1 MHIKKTCLNKC
12 ERSLIINNIKAYITD
27 RSRPS
32 NMINVERV
40 AHKDKPNL
48 DDTRISP
55 IQLVRRTSSLLK
67 PIQHKPKQANP
78 PHDTT
83 YLKSTPLL
91 TTRLIHRMIR
101 PSCEKLKA
109 CIIQIDI

>member
-1 MHIKKTCLNKC
+1 MYSIEDMFEQVRTIMQNKYSRSIYHQPIK
-12 ERSLIINNIKAYITD
+12 IIKHDKYKQ
-27 RSRPS
+27 
-32 NMINVERV
+32 V
-40 AHKDKPNL
+40 AHKNKSNL
-48 DDTRISP
+48 NNTCIGP
-55 IQLVRRTSSLLK
+55 IQLVCRTSSLLK
-67 PIQHKPKQANP
+67 PVQHKPKQANP

-109 CIIQIDI
+109 CII